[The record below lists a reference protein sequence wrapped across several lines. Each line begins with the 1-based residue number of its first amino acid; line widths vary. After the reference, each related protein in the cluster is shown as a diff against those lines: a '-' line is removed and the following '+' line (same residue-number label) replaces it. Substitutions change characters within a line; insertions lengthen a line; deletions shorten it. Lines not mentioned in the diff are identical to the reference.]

1 MNNGFNRFFGRT
13 SLMGHHYRHLDMDER
28 RQIMRLLERK
38 ASISEIAQLLGRHS
52 STLYRELRRNF
63 FRDQYPEFSGW
74 SPWTANQFA
83 RKRRHRHRKLERDRT
98 LRCHVISKLEQ
109 HWSPEQ
115 IAGRLRFEGAGSVC
129 SETIYRFVYD
139 RANRN
144 MELYT
149 LLAKA
154 RHKRRRRGGRRPRG
168 SHIPL
173 YCNIKQRPPEIG
185 GRETFG
191 HWEADLVIFR
201 REFGQANVTS
211 LVERKT
217 CFQIVIRNKDRGSVG
232 VLSAIEDQ
240 LRPLPEPGR
249 RTITFDR
256 GSEFLA
262 WRRLYKNAGIKS
274 YFCDVASPYQKG
286 SVENSNGRLR
296 RYLPLETDLQA
307 VDDATL
313 SGIALRMNNT
323 PRRCLG
329 YRTPLEVFQQE
340 LEQFRASC

>member
-1 MNNGFNRFFGRT
+1 
-13 SLMGHHYRHLDMDER
+13 MGHHYRHLDMDER
-28 RQIMRLLERK
+28 RQIMKLRERK
-38 ASISEIAQLLGRHS
+38 VPMSEIARLLGRHPS
-52 STLYRELRRNF
+52 SLYRELTRNY

-74 SPWTANQFA
+74 YPWTANQLA
-83 RKRRHRHRKLERDRT
+83 RRRRHRGRKLERDRE
-98 LRCHVISKLEQ
+98 LRCLVINKLEQ

-115 IAGRLRFEGAGSVC
+115 IAGRLRYEGTGRIC
-129 SETIYRFVYD
+129 SETVYRFVYD
-139 RANRN
+139 RANRD

-149 LLAKA
+149 LLARA
-154 RHKRRRRGGRRPRG
+154 RHKRRRRGGRKPRG

-173 YCNIKQRPPEIG
+173 YCNIKQRPAEIG
-185 GRETFG
+185 GRGTFG
-191 HWEADLVIFR
+191 HWEADLVIFQ

-211 LVERKT
+211 LIERKSR
-217 CFQIVIRNKDRGSVG
+217 FQIVIRNNDRGSVG

-240 LRPLPEPGR
+240 LRSLPEHGR

-296 RYLPLETDLQA
+296 RYLPLETNLQA
-307 VDDATL
+307 VDDAAL
-313 SGIALRMNNT
+313 SGIALRMNCT

-329 YRTPLEVFQQE
+329 YRTPLEAFQQE
-340 LEQFRASC
+340 LAQPKAPC